1 MPAFP
6 LAGPHRASGL
16 ASNVVRRSA
25 AHNFGKNATPAV
37 GKSRLG
43 RRGFQQSHVHPRMRH
58 PLHDTEVSEQI
69 ASVRSTEPTVI
80 KIGAPIPLDQ
90 SRMMNQI
97 DMRTGCSQGMSTTSA
112 SFSADPEG
120 TSERRLAAPL
130 LGLPTHSKLPWTT
143 LEPVPDEVTF
153 ERRILADPA
162 RASGPVSTMKKRL
175 SAPVWYP
182 GRPCNLFPHL
192 RVRAADIQQAGRYAD
207 PSFAPGH
214 ERVARLTAR
223 RRKP

>member
-90 SRMMNQI
+90 SRNDKSNRHADWMLSRYEHNL
-97 DMRTGCSQGMSTTSA
+97 
-112 SFSADPEG
+112 SFFFGGP
-120 TSERRLAAPL
+120 RR
-130 LGLPTHSKLPWTT
+130 
-143 LEPVPDEVTF
+143 D
-153 ERRILADPA
+153 
-162 RASGPVSTMKKRL
+162 
-175 SAPVWYP
+175 
-182 GRPCNLFPHL
+182 
-192 RVRAADIQQAGRYAD
+192 Q
-207 PSFAPGH
+207 
-214 ERVARLTAR
+214 
-223 RRKP
+223 